1 MTTKVATISK
11 SDSVRQHAEEAYVRP
26 ARRKGEKLVSI
37 QVGDVHRA
45 VALQNRVPLVCQA
58 LESNKFL
65 EANKLRLVSKSGPRS
80 GQSTTVTYTYEFVDE
95 SPLQSAGGD
104 AWLKLRGAL
113 KPVFAELG
121 GGEAYLRAERQGFH
135 GIAPRLRR
143 SK

>member
-1 MTTKVATISK
+1 MITKATMISK
-11 SDSVRQHAEEAYVRP
+11 SDAVRHHAEEAYVRP
-26 ARRKGEKLVSI
+26 ARRKGDKLVSI

-80 GQSTTVTYTYEFVDE
+80 GQSTTVTYTYEFVDD
-95 SPLQSAGGD
+95 SPLESAGGD

-113 KPVFAELG
+113 KSAFAELG
-121 GGEAYLRAERQGFH
+121 GGEAYLRAERQAFH
-135 GIAPRLRR
+135 GIAPSLKG